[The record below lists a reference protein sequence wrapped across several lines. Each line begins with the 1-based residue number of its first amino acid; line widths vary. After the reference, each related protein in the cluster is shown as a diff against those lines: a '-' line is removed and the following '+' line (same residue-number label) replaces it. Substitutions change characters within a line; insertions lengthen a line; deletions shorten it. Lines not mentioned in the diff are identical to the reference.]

1 MKKKELSTILNDA
14 VEIFSEVLLIGE
26 TVTKVAKMSLKVIGT
41 IRTVF
46 CIPDE
51 PDVLPE
57 KEAPTAIEEKPK
69 KEDAPAPAPAE
80 VTYTK
85 EDVRKLLAG
94 ISNAGHRDEVKA
106 LLTKYGAETLTKL
119 DPANYAD
126 IMADAEAIRDDE

>member
-14 VEIFSEVLLIGE
+14 VEIFSEVLIIGE

-46 CIPDE
+46 CIPDD

-57 KEAPTAIEEKPK
+57 KEAPKAIEEKPK
-69 KEDAPAPAPAE
+69 AEKKDDTPAPE

-94 ISNAGHRDEVKA
+94 ISNSGHRDEVKA

-119 DPANYAD
+119 DPAKYAD
-126 IMADAEAIRDDE
+126 IMADAEAIRDAE